1 MSQLEAFPFGG
12 ACVHIVDDDPAIR
25 DALAFLLHSCGFVT
39 REWESGEAFLAQESL
54 HPHSCILL
62 DVRMSGMSGLA
73 VFDHFRQRQPQVPVI
88 FLTGHAETAA
98 VVETIKNGAFNFI
111 EKPFNDNSL
120 VKIVAAALEFAERQ
134 NGNASV
140 PSQMDDLIECLSGRE
155 KQVFAAV
162 IKGRLNKQIAEDL
175 EITMRTVEVHRARVF
190 EKLGVRNAVEL
201 VSLVAGLRNQSGFG
215 NPQ

>member
-1 MSQLEAFPFGG
+1 MSRPDSFAADG
-12 ACVHIVDDDPAIR
+12 ACVHIVDDDPSIR

-39 REWESGEAFLAQESL
+39 QEWESGEAFLAAESL
-54 HPHSCILL
+54 HPHSCVLL

-120 VKIVAAALEFAERQ
+120 VTIVAAALEFAANR
-134 NGNASV
+134 NA
-140 PSQMDDLIECLSGRE
+140 PTAARSQMDDLTACLSMRE

-162 IKGRLNKQIAEDL
+162 IKGRLNKQIADDL
-175 EITMRTVEVHRARVF
+175 DITMRTVEVHRARVF